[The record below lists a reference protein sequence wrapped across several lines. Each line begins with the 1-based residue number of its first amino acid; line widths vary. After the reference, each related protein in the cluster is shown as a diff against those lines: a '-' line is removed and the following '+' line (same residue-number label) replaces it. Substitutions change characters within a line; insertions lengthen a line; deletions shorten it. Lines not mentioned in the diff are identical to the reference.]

1 MLDMDRDVR
10 SVVRAF
16 IATRLAPSA
25 GRAEIADDEDLID
38 TGVVNSLGIFQLVA
52 FLEQRF
58 QIAIG
63 DEEITPENFGTI
75 DGIERLVASRIAAR
89 AA

>member
-25 GRAEIADDEDLID
+25 GRTDIADDDDLID
-38 TGVVNSLGIFQLVA
+38 TGIVNSLGIFQLVA
-52 FLEQRF
+52 FLEERF
-58 QIAIG
+58 QTSIG

-75 DGIERLVASRIAAR
+75 ERIERLVAARNSDAA
-89 AA
+89 

>member
-1 MLDMDRDVR
+1 VLDMDRDVR

-52 FLEQRF
+52 FLEERF
-58 QIAIG
+58 QITIG

>member
-10 SVVRAF
+10 SAVRAF

-25 GRAEIADDEDLID
+25 GRSDIADDEDLID

-52 FLEQRF
+52 FLEERF
-58 QIAIG
+58 QISVG
-63 DEEITPENFGTI
+63 DEEITPENFATI
-75 DGIERLVASRIAAR
+75 DGIERLVAGRKANAA
-89 AA
+89 

>member
-16 IATRLAPSA
+16 IVTRLAPSA
-25 GRAEIADDEDLID
+25 GRSEIADDEDLID

-52 FLEQRF
+52 FLEERF
-58 QIAIG
+58 QISVG
-63 DEEITPENFGTI
+63 DEEITPENFATI
-75 DGIERLVASRIAAR
+75 DGIERLVAGRKANAA
-89 AA
+89 